1 MNKQTDCA
9 PFHAFNRRMTCR
21 VKFGSVA
28 FIVFF
33 SNILCPGAA
42 FCLTFFS
49 RLPCLCAAPGRPDHE
64 DTTKHPRRP
73 VRLQGEEC
81 SSMFSKAP
89 AFEDNQK
96 EFQLVALPNE
106 VFPARPSS
114 KKPRSRVQF
123 PSLSTTYHPRGYRLP
138 RVLGNS
144 PPTQLKGS

>member
-28 FIVFF
+28 FI
-33 SNILCPGAA
+33 CPGAA
-42 FCLTFFS
+42 LCLTFFS
-49 RLPCLCAAPGRPDHE
+49 RLPCLCAVPGRPDHE

-106 VFPARPSS
+106 VFQLGPAP
-114 KKPRSRVQF
+114 KNQEA
-123 PSLSTTYHPRGYRLP
+123 GY
-138 RVLGNS
+138 NS
-144 PPTQLKGS
+144 PASPRPITQEATVFHASLEIVLQHS